1 MGLRVNLNLPSTTEI
16 NRFVA
21 KTNFYKQV
29 NITPKIHD
37 LIEQQIDRITWTN
50 KVAPTTMNIA
60 ADDTVEFQI
69 FHVSLKTPDLDNAVL
84 VFMQKTVSYPILFVV
99 TGARGERAAAVTK
112 NAASKPVVLAT
123 DWSSSIS
130 LSLKG
135 TTTGAVY
142 QNYLM
147 QLSESFAAVGGDT
160 ERHSEATKLKRSI
173 DALSTKIKREAQ
185 INKRQDLARERHE
198 LEIQLKDIIG

>member
-1 MGLRVNLNLPSTTEI
+1 MNLNLPGTTEI

-21 KTNFYKQV
+21 KTNFYKQAS
-29 NITPKIHD
+29 ITPKLHD

-50 KVAPTTMNIA
+50 KIAPTTMNIA

-84 VFMQKTVSYPILFVV
+84 IFIQKTVSYPILFII
-99 TGARGERAAAVTK
+99 TGARGERAAAVAK
-112 NAASKPVVLAT
+112 NATSKPVVLAT
-123 DWSSSIS
+123 NWSSSLS

-135 TTTGAVY
+135 ISTGAIY

-160 ERHSEATKLKRSI
+160 ERHGEVTKLKRSI

-198 LEIQLKDIIG
+198 LEIQLKEIIG